1 MAAFTRSNP
10 IQSAWDY
17 SVDTLSRT
25 WLPAQ
30 YPAGLAF
37 ITDGAES
44 TPPVITLADLRTAI
58 AEMDATLKAG
68 EGIEGYD
75 DCISGKIL
83 HERGRRAQP
92 WYPSQFEKTLAS
104 GSAAWTEVYRRVNR
118 YRDPEYNRFW
128 LTGPDTELFRAVTID
143 NDNFSDNGYEY
154 MLAAFRPLPAGVYY
168 VNDNEQHYKD
178 IPCAFAADDAYSIW
192 TVTVTAPSGTLHE
205 AFFDPVAIGSGVG
218 ADSTNGVLVVPATG
232 RPSR

>member
-1 MAAFTRSNP
+1 
-10 IQSAWDY
+10 
-17 SVDTLSRT
+17 
-25 WLPAQ
+25 
-30 YPAGLAF
+30 
-37 ITDGAES
+37 
-44 TPPVITLADLRTAI
+44 
-58 AEMDATLKAG
+58 MDATLKAA
-68 EGIEGYD
+68 EGIEGYY

-168 VNDNEQHYKD
+168 VNDNEQHYKN
-178 IPCAFAADDAYSIW
+178 IPCNFAADDAYSIW

-205 AFFDPVAIGSGVG
+205 AFLDPVAFGSGVG
-218 ADSTNGVLVVPATG
+218 ADSTNGALEPAGFTILG
-232 RPSR
+232 ASITISRIGWESDEARMASRRTRHWEAITLTLSKTTAWLASG